1 MSDRTKNRLIEE
13 KIRKQYEWD
22 VVQKVTVE
30 LEEKERA
37 FRKHLR
43 DFMFD
48 KMNNEPYMMFKDMAT
63 EGTYKE
69 LADYVSKK
77 NENKWKYLFITVN
90 FKEMDLEDPN
100 NIGNILKKTMKIT
113 AKKWVNKAMYCYE
126 TRGLMKGLHVHMK
139 IWVDPKKK
147 IYDCQREVYNTVKE
161 LVGNQ
166 RHVDRRYS
174 NIDGCFEEYI
184 RGIKGKVR
192 KANYENDKLFRK
204 RYGLDDVY
212 IIEK

>member
-1 MSDRTKNRLIEE
+1 
-13 KIRKQYEWD
+13 
-22 VVQKVTVE
+22 
-30 LEEKERA
+30 
-37 FRKHLR
+37 
-43 DFMFD
+43 
-48 KMNNEPYMMFKDMAT
+48 
-63 EGTYKE
+63 
-69 LADYVSKK
+69 
-77 NENKWKYLFITVN
+77 
-90 FKEMDLEDPN
+90 MDLEDPN

-126 TRGLMKGLHVHMK
+126 TRGLMKRLHVHMK